1 MKKNKIITEQFI
13 IRNFLRKLNFNK
25 KESFNFENDAAFLK
39 IPTNKKIIVTNDTII
54 ESVDFFKNDPPES
67 IANKIV
73 SCNLS
78 DISSMGAKPYTYT
91 LSLSLP
97 KLINYDWLFKFTK
110 QLKYLQKKYNFFL
123 IGGDISK
130 SNKIVISS
138 NFFGYIDN
146 NILDRSGSKLNDD
159 IWVTGNLGESM
170 VGLKIKSK
178 KIRLHNLDN
187 KYFINKYLYPTHC
200 PLGFKISKHVNA
212 CIDISDGFYGDLLK
226 ILNKNK
232 FGASINK
239 NLIPFSSRVKKLLK
253 NSVIDI
259 NTILSHGDDY
269 ELIFTAK
276 SSKSTIIKNIS
287 KKNNIKVTKIGKI
300 VSKNGIYIDNRKI
313 KITNKSFDHFA

>member
-13 IRNFLRKLNFNK
+13 IHNFLRKLNFNK

-39 IPTNKKIIVTNDTII
+39 IPRNKKIIVTNDTII

-78 DISSMGAKPYTYT
+78 DISSMGANPYTYT

-97 KLINYDWLFKFTK
+97 KLINYNWLFKFTK
-110 QLKYLQKKYNFFL
+110 QLKYLQKKYHFFL

-138 NFFGYIDN
+138 NFFGYINN
-146 NILDRSGSKLNDD
+146 NILDRAGSKLNDD

-170 VGLKIKSK
+170 VGLKVKSK
-178 KIRLHNLDN
+178 KIRLNNLDN

-226 ILNKNK
+226 ILNNNK

-239 NLIPFSSRVKKLLK
+239 NLIPFSSRIKKLLK
-253 NSVIDI
+253 NSIIDI
-259 NTILSHGDDY
+259 NSILSHGDDY
-269 ELIFTAK
+269 ELIFTAN

-287 KKNNIKVTKIGKI
+287 KKNKIKITKIGKI
-300 VSKNGIYIDNRKI
+300 VSKNGIYIDNKKI